1 LIGRLQ
7 AEERLF
13 SAPWLR
19 LEETQAIFAL
29 LDGDK
34 GRTRAVGGI
43 VRDTILGR
51 SRENADVDMATEIL
65 PGDVMARAQRLGVA
79 AYPTGIE
86 HGTVTLRIGDFIA
99 EVTTLRQDIETDGR
113 HAVVKFG
120 TDWTRDA
127 ERRDFTLNALYVG
140 MDGTLFDPLGGFE
153 DCLSGHV
160 RFIGD
165 ADRRIAEDRLRVYR
179 FFRFSASHGGQKFDP
194 DGIAAASRAAGTL
207 SALSGERVGAEMLR
221 LLALPAVALTLEHM
235 VGASVLDFPNHLLVH
250 LRTYEHIAVQPSAAG
265 RLALIGAELGLED
278 IQKRWRLSNG
288 QIARAEAI
296 VRGATFVRQG
306 QLNEAAYRSGAVLEE
321 AADVAASLA
330 GWTHKHADEIRI
342 QLHGNR
348 PPKFP
353 LSGGDLVAL
362 GMRPG
367 PSLGIELSRLEKM
380 WIESGFALDRENL
393 LALARR

>member
-1 LIGRLQ
+1 MIGRLQ

-65 PGDVMARAQRLGVA
+65 PGDVMARAQRVGVA

-153 DCLSGHV
+153 DCLSG
-160 RFIGD
+160 
-165 ADRRIAEDRLRVYR
+165 
-179 FFRFSASHGGQKFDP
+179 Q
-194 DGIAAASRAAGTL
+194 
-207 SALSGERVGAEMLR
+207 RVGAEMLR
-221 LLALPAVALTLEHM
+221 LLALPAVTLTLEHM
-235 VGASVLDFPNHLLVH
+235 VGAGILDFPDHLLVH
-250 LRTYEHIAVQPSAAG
+250 LRTYEHIATQPSAAG
-265 RLALIGAELGLED
+265 RLALIGAELGLEGL
-278 IQKRWRLSNG
+278 QKLWRLSNEQVG
-288 QIARAEAI
+288 RAEAI
-296 VRGATFVRQG
+296 VRGASFIRHG
-306 QLNEAAYRSGAVLEE
+306 QLNEAAYRSGAVVEE
-321 AADVAASLA
+321 SADVAASLS
-330 GWTHKHADEIRI
+330 GWTRKHAEDIR
-342 QLHGNR
+342 QKLDDNK

-353 LSGGDLVAL
+353 ISGGDLVTLGLKPGPAL
-362 GMRPG
+362 GV
-367 PSLGIELSRLEKM
+367 EFSRLEKL

-393 LALARR
+393 LALARF